1 MPLFSGKPQA
11 KGYIKASI
19 ENTVSCSQENRSI
32 PVDKFLDLSRRMFQK
47 ILVVAA
53 ASENKEKGSQQK
65 KHPYL

>member
-1 MPLFSGKPQA
+1 MLSGKPQA
-11 KGYIKASI
+11 KSYIKTSVEKAIPS
-19 ENTVSCSQENRSI
+19 SQENRSI